1 MEALEFICELD
12 GAESH
17 VEFAESNFGGVAITC
32 CELGDVGTVAISRAD
47 AAQLRD
53 WLNEFLK
60 EGE

>member
-53 WLNEFLK
+53 W
-60 EGE
+60 